1 MNAGNCF
8 HEDHVLFIAPVEGL
22 YVFSTSLLSTTY
34 DYIQALLLK
43 NGDKMGRIDC
53 GQSLDYEHCSIT
65 VILELQEGDEVW
77 IAHKDPPAGQISGY
91 GVLSFTGFLLRYKCK
106 T

>member
-22 YVFSTSLLSTTY
+22 YVFTTSLLSTTY

-77 IAHKDPPAGQISGY
+77 IAHKDPTAGQISGY
-91 GVLSFTGFLLRYKCK
+91 GVLSFKGFLLRY
-106 T
+106 